1 MEIKYV
7 IDLKNYL
14 LQDFF
19 LDFGLMNLQNFEL
32 VEVKLCQGN
41 KANIVLFIPT
51 TGKKKKSV
59 NELVSRPPNSSGKKY
74 ATFGGPKDVI
84 LKV

>member
-41 KANIVLFIPT
+41 KANIVLFTPT
-51 TGKKKKSV
+51 TGKKKSV